1 MTVSLPRN
9 AALGGSLAVVAALAL
24 SACGAAPDN
33 ASTKTK
39 DGKNAATATSAAD
52 FGGLDALAKA
62 AKKEGTLHIIAVPR
76 DWANYGAAIDG
87 FQKKY
92 GIKIEDES
100 PDGTSQDEI
109 NAVTS
114 RKGQDRAPD
123 VLDLG
128 SSFALSAAQ
137 QGLVA
142 PYKVASYTDIPEGQ
156 KDPQARWFNDYGGYI
171 SIGCDAKR
179 VKTCPT
185 SFKDLL
191 KPQYKGQVALNGNPT
206 KSGSAFGGVYAAALA
221 NGGSFDNIQ
230 PGLDFFGKLK
240 KNGNYTPVEST
251 PATVEKGE
259 TPISIDWDY
268 LNAGYADEFK
278 SKGVDWKVSIPSDG
292 QYAQYYS
299 QAINKDA
306 PHPAAARP
314 LQRRGP
320 EPVAQGLRPPG
331 PDGRDGEGRHPRQDG
346 RRQAAEGHRHAVLP
360 DRGPAEQGQDGHRS
374 GLGEGRLRMTA
385 ALPRADVAPVASA
398 KRRRRAPG
406 WLAVV
411 PLLVFTAIAFGLPAV
426 AILDGAFTVKDPTT
440 GATSYTTENLTTS
453 LQGPYLTALVGSVK
467 LSAISA
473 ALGALLGLPLAQAV
487 VSSRSRALR
496 EAVLTA
502 SGVLAN
508 FGGVPLAFA
517 FVATL
522 GNAGVLTVH
531 LGLKDS
537 GWDLYSFWGLVL
549 VYLYFLIP
557 LMVLTIT
564 SVSYTHL

>member
-9 AALGGSLAVVAALAL
+9 AVLGGSLAVVAALAL

-39 DGKNAATATSAAD
+39 DGKSAATATSAAD
-52 FGGLDALAKA
+52 FGGVDALAKA

-76 DWANYGAAIDG
+76 DWANYGAIIDG

-100 PDGTSQDEI
+100 PDGSSQDEI

-114 RKGQDRAPD
+114 RKGQDRTPD

-137 QGLVA
+137 QGLLA
-142 PYKVASYTDIPEGQ
+142 PYKVASYADILEGQ

-185 SFKDLL
+185 TFKDLL
-191 KPQYKGQVALNGNPT
+191 KPEYKGQVALNGNPT

-230 PGLDFFGKLK
+230 PGLDFFAKLK

-278 SKGVDWKVSIPSDG
+278 SKGVDWKVTIPTDG

-306 PHPAAARP
+306 PHPAAARLWQEYLYSAEGQNLWLKGYARP
-314 LQRRGP
+314 ALMTTMDKAGTLDKTAAAKLPKVTGTPSFPTEAQQSKAKT
-320 EPVAQGLRPPG
+320 VIAQGWG
-331 PDGRDGEGRHPRQDG
+331 K
-346 RRQAAEGHRHAVLP
+346 AV
-360 DRGPAEQGQDGHRS
+360 S
-374 GLGEGRLRMTA
+374 G
-385 ALPRADVAPVASA
+385 
-398 KRRRRAPG
+398 
-406 WLAVV
+406 
-411 PLLVFTAIAFGLPAV
+411 
-426 AILDGAFTVKDPTT
+426 
-440 GATSYTTENLTTS
+440 
-453 LQGPYLTALVGSVK
+453 
-467 LSAISA
+467 
-473 ALGALLGLPLAQAV
+473 
-487 VSSRSRALR
+487 
-496 EAVLTA
+496 
-502 SGVLAN
+502 
-508 FGGVPLAFA
+508 
-517 FVATL
+517 
-522 GNAGVLTVH
+522 
-531 LGLKDS
+531 
-537 GWDLYSFWGLVL
+537 
-549 VYLYFLIP
+549 
-557 LMVLTIT
+557 
-564 SVSYTHL
+564 

>member
-1 MTVSLPRN
+1 MTVSLPRT
-9 AALGGSLAVVAALAL
+9 ALLGGSLAAVAALAL

-33 ASTKTK
+33 TSSTTS

-52 FGGLDALAKA
+52 LGGMDKLVAA

-76 DWANYGAAIDG
+76 DWANYGAIIDG
-87 FQKKY
+87 FKKKY

-100 PDGTSQDEI
+100 PDGSSQDEI
-109 NAVTS
+109 TAVTS

-137 QGLVA
+137 QGLLA
-142 PYKVASYTDIPEGQ
+142 PYKVASYDSIPTGQ
-156 KDPQARWFNDYGGYI
+156 KDPQARWYNDYGGYI

-185 SFKDLL
+185 TFADLL

-221 NGGSFDNIQ
+221 NKGSFDDIQ
-230 PGLDFFGKLK
+230 PGLDFFAKLK

-306 PHPAAARP
+306 PHPAAAR
-314 LQRRGP
+314 LWQ
-320 EPVAQGLRPPG
+320 EYLYS
-331 PDGRDGEGRHPRQDG
+331 
-346 RRQAAEGHRHAVLP
+346 AEGQNLWLKGYARPVLMSSLESAGTL
-360 DRGPAEQGQDGHRS
+360 DK
-374 GLGEGRLRMTA
+374 A
-385 ALPRADVAPVASA
+385 AAA
-398 KRRRRAPG
+398 K
-406 WLAVV
+406 
-411 PLLVFTAIAFGLPAV
+411 LPAV
-426 AILDGAFTVKDPTT
+426 TGTPSFPT
-440 GATSYTTENLTTS
+440 E
-453 LQGPYLTALVGSVK
+453 
-467 LSAISA
+467 
-473 ALGALLGLPLAQAV
+473 AQQDKAK
-487 VSSRSRALR
+487 
-496 EAVLTA
+496 T
-502 SGVLAN
+502 VLAT
-508 FGGVPLAFA
+508 GWSKAV
-517 FVATL
+517 
-522 GNAGVLTVH
+522 
-531 LGLKDS
+531 S
-537 GWDLYSFWGLVL
+537 G
-549 VYLYFLIP
+549 
-557 LMVLTIT
+557 
-564 SVSYTHL
+564 

>member
-1 MTVSLPRN
+1 VSQPRT
-9 AALGGSLAVVAALAL
+9 AALAGSLAVVAALAL

-33 ASTKTK
+33 ASTTA

-62 AKKEGTLHIIAVPR
+62 AKKEGTLHAIALPR
-76 DWANYGAAIDG
+76 DWANYGALIDG
-87 FQKKY
+87 FTKKY
-92 GIKIEDES
+92 GIKITVEN

-137 QGLVA
+137 QGLL
-142 PYKVASYTDIPEGQ
+142 ASYKLASYNDIASGQ
-156 KDPQARWFNDYGGYI
+156 KDPQARWYNDYGGYI

-185 SFKDLL
+185 TFADLL

-221 NGGSFDNIQ
+221 SGGSFDNIQ
-230 PGLDFFGKLK
+230 PGLDFFAKLK

-278 SKGVDWKVSIPSDG
+278 SKGVDWKVAIPSDG

-306 PHPAAARP
+306 PHPAAARLWQEYLYSTEGQNLWLKGYARP
-314 LQRRGP
+314 ALMTAMEKAGTLDKTAAAKLPKVSGTPSFPTETQQSKAKT
-320 EPVAQGLRPPG
+320 VIAQGW
-331 PDGRDGEGRHPRQDG
+331 
-346 RRQAAEGHRHAVLP
+346 AKAV
-360 DRGPAEQGQDGHRS
+360 S
-374 GLGEGRLRMTA
+374 G
-385 ALPRADVAPVASA
+385 
-398 KRRRRAPG
+398 
-406 WLAVV
+406 
-411 PLLVFTAIAFGLPAV
+411 
-426 AILDGAFTVKDPTT
+426 
-440 GATSYTTENLTTS
+440 
-453 LQGPYLTALVGSVK
+453 
-467 LSAISA
+467 
-473 ALGALLGLPLAQAV
+473 
-487 VSSRSRALR
+487 
-496 EAVLTA
+496 
-502 SGVLAN
+502 
-508 FGGVPLAFA
+508 
-517 FVATL
+517 
-522 GNAGVLTVH
+522 
-531 LGLKDS
+531 
-537 GWDLYSFWGLVL
+537 
-549 VYLYFLIP
+549 
-557 LMVLTIT
+557 
-564 SVSYTHL
+564 